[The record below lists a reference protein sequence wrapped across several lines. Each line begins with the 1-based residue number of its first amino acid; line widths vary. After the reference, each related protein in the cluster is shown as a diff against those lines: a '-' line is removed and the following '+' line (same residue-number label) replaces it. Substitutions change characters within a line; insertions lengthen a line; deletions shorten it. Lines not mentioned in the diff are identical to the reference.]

1 MSDCHRA
8 ERRLSLEE
16 AARRLGVE
24 PAAARLFVRLKLLR
38 AASHEPLTVW
48 ELDVERLQRVL
59 ARQCHLE
66 SWAGA

>member
-1 MSDCHRA
+1 
-8 ERRLSLEE
+8 
-16 AARRLGVE
+16 
-24 PAAARLFVRLKLLR
+24 VRLKLLR